1 MKFFLCFTL
10 LYSCSQALTRN
21 NSRPPPEGWV
31 SGSTALQHA
40 KISYMKGCVDTF
52 KYLKIPSSFNYCR
65 DQAENHE
72 REIDLII
79 EQMTQ
84 AETPISP

>member
-1 MKFFLCFTL
+1 MKLILLLPL
-10 LYSCSQALTRN
+10 LYSCSQALTRQT
-21 NSRPPPEGWV
+21 SSPPPEGWV
-31 SGSTALQHA
+31 SGSSALQHA
-40 KISYMKGCVDTF
+40 KISYMKGCVDAF

-79 EQMTQ
+79 EQMSQ
-84 AETPISP
+84 AEKPSSP